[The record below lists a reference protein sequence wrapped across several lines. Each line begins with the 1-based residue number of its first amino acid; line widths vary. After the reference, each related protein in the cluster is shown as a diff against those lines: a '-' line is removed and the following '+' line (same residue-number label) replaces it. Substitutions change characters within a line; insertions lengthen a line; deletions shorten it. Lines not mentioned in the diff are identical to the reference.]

1 MKILLMTLFSL
12 ALTLCVLMP
21 PQDARAMGLSFKTQC
36 VRFNAGKLV
45 KSGECTG
52 FEGENIDGSEYNATF
67 VDNSQMSI
75 RGSCGCY
82 MCPLF
87 GGEAPPPEN
96 QTCEYTMDG
105 QPATKQQS
113 PFMGAGWTCYEK
125 IGTDEVMCAS
135 EKSMCS
141 ELDPGCLDESGST
154 PATPQRLHLTNTQH
168 LQFMKSSA
176 AYRAADERLTAAW
189 KQVKNRLSP
198 KRFQV
203 ALAEQRAWVKT
214 GRNDAASR
222 LSGGLS
228 PVEAFTQ
235 VTEERAWELERL
247 AAHEGR

>member
-1 MKILLMTLFSL
+1 MKIPLMTLFSL

-21 PQDARAMGLSFKTQC
+21 PQDARASGLSFKTQC
-36 VRFNAGKLV
+36 VRLKAGKLV
-45 KSGECTG
+45 KSGECTC
-52 FEGENIDGSEYNATF
+52 FEGGNVHGSVYSAAF
-67 VDNSQMSI
+67 VDNDKLSMS
-75 RGSCGCY
+75 GSCGSY
-82 MCPLF
+82 PF
-87 GGEAPPPEN
+87 GTGDPQLDLDTEKTLP
-96 QTCEYTMDG
+96 CEYTMDG
-105 QPATKQQS
+105 QPAAKQQS

-135 EKSMCS
+135 ENSICIES
-141 ELDPGCLDESGST
+141 ECLDESGST

-198 KRFQV
+198 KRFQI

-235 VTEERAWELERL
+235 VTQERAWELEPL

>member
-21 PQDARAMGLSFKTQC
+21 PHDTQAGRNSFKTQC
-36 VRFNAGKLV
+36 VRFKGDRLV

-52 FEGENIDGSEYNATF
+52 FEGGNIHCYSYFAIFSDDDNMRIDRFCGDCAHDRVDPHPEIISGCKNFLLDGH
-67 VDNSQMSI
+67 
-75 RGSCGCY
+75 
-82 MCPLF
+82 
-87 GGEAPPPEN
+87 
-96 QTCEYTMDG
+96 
-105 QPATKQQS
+105 PAVNQQS
-113 PFMGAGWTCYEK
+113 SLMGKGWICYEK

-141 ELDPGCLDESGST
+141 EWDPGCLDESGST

-176 AYRAADERLTAAW
+176 EYRAADERLTAAW

-198 KRFQV
+198 KRFQI

-247 AAHEGR
+247 AAREGR